1 MNAAVVSLLFVTL
14 ALIGLVL
21 GVLNQAVFVQR
32 IAYRFDPYAQYAK
45 PPEQRP
51 TDLVLIANAFASLC
65 FHAGVFG
72 ALLIGAVWLVQTMF

>member
-14 ALIGLVL
+14 AFIGLLL
-21 GVLNQAVFVQR
+21 GVFNQAVFVQR
-32 IAYRFDPYAQYAK
+32 IAYRFDPYAQYAATPK
-45 PPEQRP
+45 QRP
-51 TDLVLIANAFASLC
+51 SDLVLVANAIACLC